1 MAISYKAAAI
11 EDVLKVVEHLK
22 DAKISKPIMTIYE
35 FDKII
40 ALRTQ
45 QIASGAPLFVDVDE
59 SNEGNEGNESKAMG
73 NNLNI
78 KSNMELR
85 QIALRE
91 LIEGRLPF
99 MVERKLPNNKKEYYR
114 LKDLDLVAVKDR
126 IR

>member
-22 DAKISKPIMTIYE
+22 DAQISKPIMTIYE

-45 QIASGAPLFVDVDE
+45 QIASGAPLFVDVE
-59 SNEGNEGNESKAMG
+59 EGNESKAMG

>member
-1 MAISYKAAAI
+1 MAISYKPTVI
-11 EDVLKVVEHLK
+11 EDVLKVIEHLN

-45 QIASGAPLFVDVDE
+45 QIASGAPLFVDVE
-59 SNEGNEGNESKAMG
+59 EGNESNKGNAVG

-114 LKDLDLVAVKDR
+114 VKDLDLVAVKDR

>member
-1 MAISYKAAAI
+1 MAISYKATAI
-11 EDVLKVVEHLK
+11 EDVLKVVEHLN

-45 QIASGAPLFVDVDE
+45 QIASGAPLFIDIKDI
-59 SNEGNEGNESKAMG
+59 GIG
-73 NNLNI
+73 NNLHI

-85 QIALRE
+85 QIALKE

-114 LKDLDLVAVKDR
+114 LKDLDLIAVKDR

>member
-1 MAISYKAAAI
+1 MAISYKATVI
-11 EDVLKVVEHLK
+11 EDVLKVIEHLN
-22 DAKISKPIMTIYE
+22 DVKISKPIMTIYE

-45 QIASGAPLFVDVDE
+45 QIASGAPLFVDVDVGVE
-59 SNEGNEGNESKAMG
+59 EGKAMG
-73 NNLNI
+73 NNLHI

-85 QIALRE
+85 QIALKE

-99 MVERKLPNNKKEYYR
+99 MVERKLPNNKKEYFR

>member
-1 MAISYKAAAI
+1 MAITYKANVV
-11 EDVLKVVEHLK
+11 EDVLKVMEHLN
-22 DAKISKPIMTIYE
+22 DTKISKPIMTIYE

-45 QIASGAPLFVDVDE
+45 QIASGAPLFINDMTTD
-59 SNEGNEGNESKAMG
+59 
-73 NNLNI
+73 I

-85 QIALRE
+85 QIALKE
-91 LIEGRLPF
+91 LTEGRLPF

-114 LKDLDLVAVKDR
+114 IRDLDLVAVRDR

>member
-1 MAISYKAAAI
+1 MAISYKANVI
-11 EDVLKVVEHLK
+11 EDVLKVVEHLN
-22 DAKISKPIMTIYE
+22 DTKISKPIMTIYE

-45 QIASGAPLFVDVDE
+45 QIASGAPLFVDFDAE
-59 SNEGNEGNESKAMG
+59 SEKAIG

>member
-1 MAISYKAAAI
+1 MAISYKATAI

-45 QIASGAPLFVDVDE
+45 QIASGAPLFVDVE
-59 SNEGNEGNESKAMG
+59 EGNESNKGNAVG

-114 LKDLDLVAVKDR
+114 VKDLDLVAVKDR

>member
-1 MAISYKAAAI
+1 MAITYKANI
-11 EDVLKVVEHLK
+11 VEDVLKVMEHLN
-22 DAKISKPIMTIYE
+22 DTKISKPIMTIYE

-45 QIASGAPLFVDVDE
+45 QSASGAPLFINDMTTNV
-59 SNEGNEGNESKAMG
+59 
-73 NNLNI
+73 

-85 QIALRE
+85 QIALKE
-91 LIEGRLPF
+91 LTEGRLPF

-114 LKDLDLVAVKDR
+114 VRDLDLVAVRDR

>member
-1 MAISYKAAAI
+1 MAISYKATVI
-11 EDVLKVVEHLK
+11 EDVLKVIEHLN

-45 QIASGAPLFVDVDE
+45 QIASGAPLFVDVE
-59 SNEGNEGNESKAMG
+59 EGKGMG
-73 NNLNI
+73 NNLHI

>member
-59 SNEGNEGNESKAMG
+59 SNEGNESKAMG

>member
-1 MAISYKAAAI
+1 MAITYKANVV
-11 EDVLKVVEHLK
+11 EDVLKVMEHLN
-22 DAKISKPIMTIYE
+22 DTKISKPIITIYE

-45 QIASGAPLFVDVDE
+45 QIASGAPLFINDMTTDV
-59 SNEGNEGNESKAMG
+59 
-73 NNLNI
+73 

-85 QIALRE
+85 QIALKE
-91 LIEGRLPF
+91 LTEGRLPF

-114 LKDLDLVAVKDR
+114 VRDLDLVAVRDR

>member
-1 MAISYKAAAI
+1 MAITYKANI
-11 EDVLKVVEHLK
+11 VEDVLKVMEHLN
-22 DAKISKPIMTIYE
+22 DTKISKPIMTIYE

-45 QIASGAPLFVDVDE
+45 QIASGAPLFVNDMTTDV
-59 SNEGNEGNESKAMG
+59 
-73 NNLNI
+73 

-85 QIALRE
+85 QIALKE
-91 LIEGRLPF
+91 LTEGRLPF

-114 LKDLDLVAVKDR
+114 VRDLDLVAVRDR

>member
-59 SNEGNEGNESKAMG
+59 SNEGNESKAMG

-85 QIALRE
+85 QISLRE

>member
-45 QIASGAPLFVDVDE
+45 QIASGAPLFVDVD
-59 SNEGNEGNESKAMG
+59 ESKAMG

>member
-1 MAISYKAAAI
+1 MAITYKANVV
-11 EDVLKVVEHLK
+11 EDVLKVIEHLS
-22 DAKISKPIMTIYE
+22 DTKISKPIMTIYE

-45 QIASGAPLFVDVDE
+45 QIASGAPLFINNITTDV
-59 SNEGNEGNESKAMG
+59 
-73 NNLNI
+73 

-85 QIALRE
+85 QIALIE
-91 LIEGRLPF
+91 LTEGRLPF

-114 LKDLDLVAVKDR
+114 IRDLDLVAVRDR

>member
-1 MAISYKAAAI
+1 MAISYKTTAI
-11 EDVLKVVEHLK
+11 EDVLKVIEHLN
-22 DAKISKPIMTIYE
+22 DPKISKPIMTIYE

-45 QIASGAPLFVDVDE
+45 QIASGAPLFIDYKHADI
-59 SNEGNEGNESKAMG
+59 EGDKM
-73 NNLNI
+73 NI

-85 QIALRE
+85 QIALKE
-91 LIEGRLPF
+91 LISGRLPF

-114 LKDLDLVAVKDR
+114 VKDLDLVAIRDR

>member
-59 SNEGNEGNESKAMG
+59 GNESNKGNAMG

>member
-1 MAISYKAAAI
+1 MAITYKTNVV
-11 EDVLKVVEHLK
+11 EDVLKVVEHLN
-22 DAKISKPIMTIYE
+22 DTKISKPIMTIYE

-45 QIASGAPLFVDVDE
+45 QIASGAPLFIDNITTDV
-59 SNEGNEGNESKAMG
+59 
-73 NNLNI
+73 

-85 QIALRE
+85 QIALKE
-91 LIEGRLPF
+91 LTEGRLPF

-114 LKDLDLVAVKDR
+114 IRDLDLVAVRDR

>member
-45 QIASGAPLFVDVDE
+45 QIASGAPLFVDVE
-59 SNEGNEGNESKAMG
+59 EGNEGNESNAMG